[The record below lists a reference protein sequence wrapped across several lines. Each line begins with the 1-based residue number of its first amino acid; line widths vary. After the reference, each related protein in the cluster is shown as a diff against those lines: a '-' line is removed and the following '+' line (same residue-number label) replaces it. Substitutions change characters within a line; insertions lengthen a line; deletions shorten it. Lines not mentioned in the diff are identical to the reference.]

1 MAGSWPAYNGDRVKL
16 WRLVDAIPDL
26 IREESGL
33 SNCAFSPDSR
43 LFAIGDA
50 DGSIGLFDLPSGK
63 SLRRLAAG
71 GAPRFLAFNPR
82 GEQLA
87 VASPTCVQIRDLET
101 GKTCAEFHIWD
112 AATGRLVKDLV
123 PNQPFVPVG
132 FSPDGKWL
140 ATSGDVCRLWAVD
153 S

>member
-1 MAGSWPAYNGDRVKL
+1 MRA
-16 WRLVDAIPDL
+16 
-26 IREESGL
+26 
-33 SNCAFSPDSR
+33 
-43 LFAIGDA
+43 
-50 DGSIGLFDLPSGK
+50 
-63 SLRRLAAG
+63 
-71 GAPRFLAFNPR
+71 NPR
-82 GEQLA
+82 LGDGEDF
-87 VASPTCVQIRDLET
+87 T
-101 GKTCAEFHIWD
+101 EFHIWD